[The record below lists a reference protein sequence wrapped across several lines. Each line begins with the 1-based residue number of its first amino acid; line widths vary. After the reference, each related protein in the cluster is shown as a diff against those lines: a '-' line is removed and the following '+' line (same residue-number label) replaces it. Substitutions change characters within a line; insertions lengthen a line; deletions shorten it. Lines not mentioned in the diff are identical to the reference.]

1 MNTESKRTRLVVG
14 VALLASF
21 FAVLFAMFM
30 PLFDGKNAL
39 NYMDAL
45 YNSISKDS
53 AYYIPELRETVA
65 GKQLERVELALTFQD
80 ARQAELA
87 ALLLGKT
94 GATVRSMGSEL
105 SVSGDLERILVG
117 CLDDSDLLF
126 RNEGASIEAKYGRGG
141 QEAVRGWWTTL
152 KAMDKELKRQ
162 SYFAEAAVVLT
173 VKKKAVECAYN
184 FHGIE
189 PRRIAD
195 NLGVVLFSLVFY
207 VVYTVWYGY
216 AIILIFEGCGLK
228 LSH

>member
-1 MNTESKRTRLVVG
+1 MNTESKGMRLVIG

-21 FAVLFAMFM
+21 LVVLVAMFM

-39 NYMDAL
+39 NHMDDL
-45 YNSISKDS
+45 YNSISKNS
-53 AYYIPELRETVA
+53 AYYIPEVRETVA
-65 GKQLERVELALTFQD
+65 GKQLKRVELVLAFHD

-87 ALLLGKT
+87 ALLFGKS
-94 GATVRSMGSEL
+94 GATVQATGSEL
-105 SVSGDLERILVG
+105 NVSGDLERILAG

-126 RNEGASIEAKYGRGG
+126 RNDGGGIEAKYGRGG
-141 QEAVRGWWTTL
+141 QEVVRGWWTTL
-152 KAMDKELKRQ
+152 KAMDKDLKRQ
-162 SYFAEAAVVLT
+162 GRFAEAGVVLT

-216 AIILIFEGCGLK
+216 AIILIFEGFGLK